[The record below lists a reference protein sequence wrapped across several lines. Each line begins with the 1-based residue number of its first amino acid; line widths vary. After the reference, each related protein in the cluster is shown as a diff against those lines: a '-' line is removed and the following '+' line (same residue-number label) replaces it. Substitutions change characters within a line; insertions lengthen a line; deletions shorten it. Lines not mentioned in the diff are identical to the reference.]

1 MTQETAVT
9 PRTDLPRIGLGQGRT
24 RRARRRFSLRRMVQG
39 LGRHAILLL
48 ASAVVIVPFLWIV
61 SSSLKTLPEFF
72 QRPPT
77 FLPNAPTLD
86 NYFFVF
92 NEFPV
97 VWKFYFNSVIV
108 TFTSVTI
115 TVIVATLAG
124 YGFARLR
131 FPYREQLFWLMVLT
145 LYFPTQITSIFAI
158 FELTSRMGL
167 QDTHLGLIL
176 PYVGSLHLPMHI
188 FIMRTVFREIP
199 PELEEAAS
207 LDGASAFQTFRRV
220 MLPLAYPG
228 VVVIT
233 ILSFTFTWGE
243 YLLARTLTLDNA
255 MTIGVGLT
263 TVQTGMGTTEFPVVA
278 AAYFGAIVPPIVL
291 FIVLQRWFMKGLTAG
306 AIKL

>member
-1 MTQETAVT
+1 MTRVTAADT
-9 PRTDLPRIGLGQGRT
+9 PDTRALTAASTRSPDRRPRFRGRVVF
-24 RRARRRFSLRRMVQG
+24 RG
-39 LGRHAILLL
+39 LGRHLVLIGTTALVLL
-48 ASAVVIVPFLWIV
+48 PFLWV
-61 SSSLKTLPEFF
+61 LSSSVKTLPEFF
-72 QRPPT
+72 HRPPT
-77 FLPNAPTLD
+77 FLPQAPTLD
-86 NYFFVF
+86 NFFFVF

-97 VWKFYFNSVIV
+97 VWKFYLNSVIV
-108 TFTSVTI
+108 TFTSVII

-124 YGFARLR
+124 YGFARLH
-131 FPYREQLFWLMVLT
+131 FPYRDQLFWVMVLT
-145 LYFPTQITSIFAI
+145 LYFPTQIVSIFAI
-158 FELTSRMGL
+158 FELTSAMGL

-199 PELEEAAS
+199 RELEEAAS
-207 LDGASAFQTFRRV
+207 LDGASPFQTFRRV

-233 ILSFTFTWGE
+233 ILSFAFTWGE

-263 TVQTGMGTTEFPVVA
+263 TVQTGMGSTEFPVIA

-306 AIKL
+306 ALKL